1 MQIIDLNLHRFAETN
16 VDPVKTLYPHT
27 TPRIRNSSFDEA
39 MSSSKSLPSSFK
51 QNKRPIFHNHST
63 ISRVTIEEGGSH
75 SSSSNTSSD
84 QIHSAAYRDI
94 YSSSFS
100 SSNVK
105 ISSPLTKPAWFQLQ
119 QQQQE
124 GDVTVNTNSS
134 GTTSDKSWMTRRWS
148 TVSGSLIARRKS
160 KKMAAS
166 RLWTNRQKRRTFPP
180 STDILKRERK
190 KFALPPAVPPINK
203 KHHHR
208 QSLQDILTTFYKYS
222 SHSYNVASSS
232 SGGMMDGHESE
243 STPTTAS
250 SSSMSK
256 RLGRILKKRGKQPYN
271 NKHHKNK
278 NKPMLTINTH
288 TKYTEEEL
296 KAAMMSMFQPPATI
310 SSKSSTPSSP
320 LRFPTPPKRFSA
332 YYVDSQGKSG
342 KVDYRHKMA
351 FSHYILQ
358 FIQHGVF
365 SSHTPPPLSD
375 PLPPQPS
382 SVAEKEGHHYK
393 AYNRQL
399 VLNTSLFLLGFVFF
413 PCWWVGAWL
422 YYHKRQKRRQQFG
435 SSSMMAV
442 DDEEDDNVFYY
453 YEHDL
458 FSIRTIAYLNTVFS
472 CLSFV
477 LVAVVLSLVI
487 WLVKS

>member
-1 MQIIDLNLHRFAETN
+1 
-16 VDPVKTLYPHT
+16 
-27 TPRIRNSSFDEA
+27 

-63 ISRVTIEEGGSH
+63 ISRATLDGGSH
-75 SSSSNTSSD
+75 SSSSNSSD
-84 QIHSAAYRDI
+84 QIQTAYYKDI

-105 ISSPLTKPAWFQLQ
+105 ISSPLTKPAWLHQ
-119 QQQQE
+119 QHADE

-160 KKMAAS
+160 KKTTAS

-203 KHHHR
+203 KHHR
-208 QSLQDILTTFYKYS
+208 QSLQDILTTFYRYNNP
-222 SHSYNVASSS
+222 YNVASG
-232 SGGMMDGHESE
+232 SGGGGLDGNETE
-243 STPTTAS
+243 STS

-256 RLGRILKKRGKQPYN
+256 KIGRILKKRGKQPYN
-271 NKHHKNK
+271 NKHTK
-278 NKPMLTINTH
+278 KPILTINTS
-288 TKYTEEEL
+288 TKYTDDEL

-320 LRFPTPPKRFSA
+320 LKFPTPPKRFSA
-332 YYVDSQGKSG
+332 YYVTSQGKSG
-342 KVDYRHKMA
+342 KVDYKHKMA
-351 FSHYILQ
+351 LSHHVLQ

-365 SSHTPPPLSD
+365 SSHKPPPLSD
-375 PLPPQPS
+375 PIPPPPPS
-382 SVAEKEGHHYK
+382 SLEKGHYK

-399 VLNTSLFLLGFVFF
+399 LLSTSLFLFGFICF

-422 YYHKRQKRRQQFG
+422 YYKRHRSG
-435 SSSMMAV
+435 SMMTA
-442 DDEEDDNVFYY
+442 DDSGLAEDVFY
-453 YEHDL
+453 ENDL

-477 LVAVVLSLVI
+477 LVAIVISLVI

>member
-1 MQIIDLNLHRFAETN
+1 
-16 VDPVKTLYPHT
+16 
-27 TPRIRNSSFDEA
+27 

-51 QNKRPIFHNHST
+51 QNKRPIFHNSST
-63 ISRVTIEEGGSH
+63 ISRVTIDEGSH
-75 SSSSNTSSD
+75 SSSNSSD
-84 QIHSAAYRDI
+84 QIQSAYKDI

-105 ISSPLTKPAWFQLQ
+105 ISSPLTKPAWFQH
-119 QQQQE
+119 E

-160 KKMAAS
+160 KKTTAS

-203 KHHHR
+203 KHHR
-208 QSLQDILTTFYKYS
+208 QSLQDILTTFYKYN
-222 SHSYNVASSS
+222 NVTSS
-232 SGGMMDGHESE
+232 SGGGMDGNESE

-271 NKHHKNK
+271 NSKHK
-278 NKPMLTINTH
+278 KPMLTINTH
-288 TKYTEEEL
+288 TKYTEDEL

-342 KVDYRHKMA
+342 KVNYKHKMA
-351 FSHYILQ
+351 LSHYILQ
-358 FIQHGVF
+358 FLQHGVF
-365 SSHTPPPLSD
+365 SSHTPPSD
-375 PLPPQPS
+375 PIPPDL
-382 SVAEKEGHHYK
+382 EKGHYQ

-399 VLNTSLFLLGFVFF
+399 LLNTSLFLFGFIFF

-422 YYHKRQKRRQQFG
+422 YHRRQSG
-435 SSSMMAV
+435 SLAA
-442 DDEEDDNVFYY
+442 DGTTEDVF

-458 FSIRTIAYLNTVFS
+458 LSIRTIAYLNTVFS

-477 LVAVVLSLVI
+477 LVAVVLALVI

>member
-1 MQIIDLNLHRFAETN
+1 
-16 VDPVKTLYPHT
+16 
-27 TPRIRNSSFDEA
+27 

-51 QNKRPIFHNHST
+51 QNKRPIFYNNST
-63 ISRVTIEEGGSH
+63 ISRVTIEGGSH
-75 SSSSNTSSD
+75 SSSNSSD
-84 QIHSAAYRDI
+84 QIQTAYKDI

-105 ISSPLTKPAWFQLQ
+105 ISSPLTKPAWFQH
-119 QQQQE
+119 E
-124 GDVTVNTNSS
+124 GDVTVHTNSS

-148 TVSGSLIARRKS
+148 TVSGSLIARRKN
-160 KKMAAS
+160 KKTTAS
-166 RLWTNRQKRRTFPP
+166 RLWTSRQKRRTFPP

-203 KHHHR
+203 KHHR
-208 QSLQDILTTFYKYS
+208 QSLQDILTTFY
-222 SHSYNVASSS
+222 NVANSG
-232 SGGMMDGHESE
+232 SGGGLGGGMDGNESA
-243 STPTTAS
+243 STPTTTS

-271 NKHHKNK
+271 NKHKK
-278 NKPMLTINTH
+278 KPMLTINTH
-288 TKYTEEEL
+288 TKYTEDEL

-332 YYVDSQGKSG
+332 YYIDSQGKSG
-342 KVDYRHKMA
+342 KVDYKHKMTL
-351 FSHYILQ
+351 SHHVLQ
-358 FIQHGVF
+358 FIQHGIF
-365 SSHTPPPLSD
+365 SPHAPPSD
-375 PLPPQPS
+375 PLPPPS
-382 SVAEKEGHHYK
+382 SLEKGYYK

-399 VLNTSLFLLGFVFF
+399 LLNTSLFFFGFIFF

-422 YYHKRQKRRQQFG
+422 YYKRQRSG
-435 SSSMMAV
+435 SMTTDGMA
-442 DDEEDDNVFYY
+442 EDVF

-458 FSIRTIAYLNTVFS
+458 FSIRTIVYLNTVFS

-477 LVAVVLSLVI
+477 LVAVVVALVI

>member
-1 MQIIDLNLHRFAETN
+1 
-16 VDPVKTLYPHT
+16 
-27 TPRIRNSSFDEA
+27 

-51 QNKRPIFHNHST
+51 QNKRPIFHNNST
-63 ISRVTIEEGGSH
+63 ISRVTIEGGSH
-75 SSSSNTSSD
+75 SSSNSSD
-84 QIHSAAYRDI
+84 QIQSAYKDI

-105 ISSPLTKPAWFQLQ
+105 ISSPLTKPAWLQ
-119 QQQQE
+119 HE

-148 TVSGSLIARRKS
+148 TVSGSLIARRKN
-160 KKMAAS
+160 KKTTAS

-203 KHHHR
+203 KHHR
-208 QSLQDILTTFYKYS
+208 QSLQDILTTFYKYNDP
-222 SHSYNVASSS
+222 YNVASSS
-232 SGGMMDGHESE
+232 SGGGLGGGMDSNESG
-243 STPTTAS
+243 STPTTTS

-271 NKHHKNK
+271 NRHK
-278 NKPMLTINTH
+278 KPILTINTH
-288 TKYTEEEL
+288 TKYTEDEL
-296 KAAMMSMFQPPATI
+296 KAVMMSMFQPPATI

-332 YYVDSQGKSG
+332 YYVNSQGKSG
-342 KVDYRHKMA
+342 KVNYKHKMA
-351 FSHYILQ
+351 LSHYILQ

-365 SSHTPPPLSD
+365 SSHTPPSGHIPPLSS
-375 PLPPQPS
+375 P
-382 SVAEKEGHHYK
+382 EKGHYK

-399 VLNTSLFLLGFVFF
+399 VLSMSLFLFGFIFF

-422 YYHKRQKRRQQFG
+422 YYRKRQRQRQSG
-435 SSSMMAV
+435 SLAG
-442 DDEEDDNVFYY
+442 DDIAEDVF

-477 LVAVVLSLVI
+477 LVAVVVSLVI